1 MAEDLVTIFLI
12 GMMGVGVGGII
23 TFVVQRNLQ
32 KRAWGKERAE
42 AIYAPLL
49 DQLYEVEADLNKLE
63 RKFLYSEWEGL
74 RKKHLLHWIKPDLKE
89 KLWNFF
95 VVKLHNFNIGVTES
109 IKRIK
114 EPLKEEILGK
124 IKEEKIDQLKRTQP
138 LVNEYFWNQ
147 LAKIVLQRDEIGFL
161 GAMDNYPKIR
171 YYYDELE
178 KDFKTKEVPFDDF
191 VKSFASKFRDDP
203 LLKEVK
209 EEQEKL
215 LGETQDLQRKVKKEM
230 GIRIKIRVEIIG

>member
-1 MAEDLVTIFLI
+1 MELITSFLI
-12 GMMGVGVGGII
+12 GMIGVVVGSII
-23 TFVVQRNLQ
+23 TFMTQRQLQ
-32 KRAWGKERAE
+32 ERAWKKKRAEE
-42 AIYAPLL
+42 IYAPLL
-49 DQLYEVEADLNKLE
+49 DQLYEVEADLNRLE
-63 RKFLYSEWEGL
+63 RKFSYPEWGGL
-74 RKKHLLHWIKPDLKE
+74 RKKHLLHWIKPDHKE

-95 VVKLHNFNIGVTES
+95 VVKLHNFNIGLTES

-114 EPLKEEILGK
+114 EPLKEEILQK

-138 LVNEYFWNQ
+138 LVDEYFWNQ

-161 GAMDNYPKIR
+161 GGVDDYLKIR

-178 KDFKTKEVPFDDF
+178 KDFKTEKVPFDDF

-209 EEQEKL
+209 EEHEKL
-215 LGETQDLQRKVKKEM
+215 LGETQDLQREVKKEM
-230 GIRIKIRVEIIG
+230 GIKDKDWD